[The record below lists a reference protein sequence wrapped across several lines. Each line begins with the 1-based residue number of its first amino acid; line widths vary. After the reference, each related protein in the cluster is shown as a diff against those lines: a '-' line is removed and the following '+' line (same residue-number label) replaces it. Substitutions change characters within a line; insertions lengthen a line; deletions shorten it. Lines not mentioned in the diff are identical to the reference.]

1 MKEKFENRKMTGS
14 IRVKMDGHPL
24 LDFWV
29 ADKAD
34 IIENIIEIVERYE
47 ADGYKLTLRQL
58 YYQLVS
64 ADVIPN
70 NDKVY
75 KRLGGILDDCRFSGK
90 IDWDAIE
97 DRGRVPYL
105 TYYNENVQD
114 AIESAAR
121 HFRLDRQEGQ
131 ENVVEIWC
139 EKDALSGI
147 LKRPA
152 YKYHVR
158 MVVNKGYSSST
169 AMYEAYQR
177 FTGYYNEGKRVTI
190 LYFGDHDPSG
200 IDMIRDIK
208 ERLTFMLCMGDFAG
222 KYNLRWA
229 RKLPIEFT
237 DDEKN
242 TIFIKR
248 TRNGD
253 TEEEAKVEVLLNRY
267 LHEEAYK
274 YILEGESTEILKKTL
289 IASNLT
295 VKAVALTQE
304 QIKQYNPPPNPA
316 KIDDPR
322 AKDYISKFGN
332 ISWEVDALT
341 PQIITQIIEDA
352 IIQEIDMDM
361 FNERME
367 YEGEQMTKLKSLTES
382 L

>member
-1 MKEKFENRKMTGS
+1 MKEKFENRKLTGS
-14 IRVKMDGHPL
+14 IRVKMDGHPT

-29 ADKAD
+29 ADKSD
-34 IIENIIEIVERYE
+34 IIESIIEIVERY
-47 ADGYKLTLRQL
+47 ARQGYKLTLRQL

-64 ADVIPN
+64 ADAIPN

-90 IDWDAIE
+90 IDWNAIE

-105 TYYNENVQD
+105 TYYNESVQD
-114 AIESAAR
+114 AIESAAS
-121 HFRLDRQEGQ
+121 HFRLDRQDGQ

-152 YKYHVR
+152 YEYHVR

-177 FTGYYNEGKRVTI
+177 FTKYYEQGKRVTI

-200 IDMIRDIK
+200 LDMIRDIK
-208 ERLTFMLCMGDFAG
+208 ERLTFMLCMGDFAENFDS
-222 KYNLRWA
+222 YDA
-229 RKLPIEFT
+229 TQLPIEFT
-237 DDEKN
+237 YEEKQSILKSSHN
-242 TIFIKR
+242 NITAWIEALLGRYKDSAYSYLFS
-248 TRNGD
+248 
-253 TEEEAKVEVLLNRY
+253 EE
-267 LHEEAYK
+267 
-274 YILEGESTEILKKTL
+274 TEIEKRLL
-289 IASNLT
+289 IASNLS
-295 VKAVALTQE
+295 VKPIALTQA

-322 AKDYISKFGN
+322 AKDYIAEYGN

-341 PQIITQIIEDA
+341 PQTITQIVTDA
-352 IIQEIDMDM
+352 IKEEIDMGVFDA
-361 FNERME
+361 RMKE
-367 YEGEQMTKLKSLTES
+367 EASDLVKLKSLIS
-382 L
+382 KI